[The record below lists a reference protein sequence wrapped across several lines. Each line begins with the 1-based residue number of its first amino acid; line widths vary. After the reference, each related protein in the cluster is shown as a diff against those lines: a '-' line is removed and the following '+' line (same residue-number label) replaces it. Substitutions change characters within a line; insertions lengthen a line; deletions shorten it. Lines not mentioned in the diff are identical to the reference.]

1 MSHKIGWLNRP
12 GTTGETW
19 NPIIGCSKISAGCA
33 NCYAEKMAKR
43 LASIKSTKYYRA
55 VLDVDEFEPLNWRI
69 DAGWNWKTAFV
80 PAQLE
85 KPLRWKTPRT
95 VFVCSMG
102 DLFHESVSPDWL
114 YEVFDV
120 MSLSP
125 KHTFIVLTKR
135 PKQMRSFVE
144 HSWLD
149 RGNEFLPNVWMG
161 VTAENQEQADARIP
175 YLLATPAAVRFVSI
189 EPMLG
194 PLRLEPYLE
203 KLDWVLCGCESGP
216 GRRLMKWSWAEDLLK
231 QCKANVPFFM
241 KQLSKGSPAPLG
253 KVAKEI
259 DEFPP
264 ELRVREFPNVT
275 GDLPGKGD

>member
-1 MSHKIGWLNRP
+1 MSGHKIGWLNRP
-12 GTTGETW
+12 GTKGETW
-19 NPIIGCSKISAGCA
+19 NPIIGCSKCSAGCK
-33 NCYAEKMAKR
+33 NCYAQTMALR
-43 LASIKSTKYYRA
+43 LARMG
-55 VLDVDEFEPLNWRI
+55 VDAYSSVVKNG
-69 DAGWNWKTAFV
+69 GWTGNTAFV
-80 PAQLE
+80 PSQLE
-85 KPLRWKTPRT
+85 KPLSWKKPRT

-102 DLFHESVSPDWL
+102 DLFHESVEPDWL

-120 MSLSP
+120 MSRCP
-125 KHTFIVLTKR
+125 QHTFIVLTKR
-135 PKQMRSFVE
+135 PKQMQSYIE

-149 RGNEFLPNVWMG
+149 RGNEFLPNVWLG
-161 VTAENQEQADARIP
+161 VTAENQEQAAARIP
-175 YLLATPAAVRFVSI
+175 HLLATPAAVRFVSV

-194 PLRLEPYLE
+194 PVRLEPYLE
-203 KLDWVLCGCESGP
+203 KLDWVICGCESGP

-231 QCKANVPFFM
+231 QCKAANVPFFM

-275 GDLPGKGD
+275 GDLPGKGE